1 MHFSKKNKDYIYSNL
16 SCNEN
21 VKGIVHICHGKG
33 EHIGR
38 YSWVINKLNLD
49 GYHVISMDH
58 RGHGKWIQN
67 NHVRGVFSENNG
79 WEVITEDLR
88 ELIVDTKNNYP
99 HLDQYLLAHSM
110 GSWVGLNLIMQDINI
125 KGLIISGSSKFPK
138 VLLLAQKFLIN
149 ISIVFNGKYSINSIL
164 NYLTDKTWN
173 KKFKP
178 NRTLFDWISSDPDNV
193 DDYVNDEL
201 CGFSVSNLMWQD
213 IANGCLKA
221 FDSNNYINSDK
232 NLPILLIAGTKD
244 PVSNFGKG
252 MDLLN
257 EMLSKIFM
265 NVSYIKVENDRHEV
279 FSGLNKEFAYN
290 KMKSFLDNF

>member
-21 VKGIVHICHGKG
+21 IKGIVHICHGKG

-88 ELIVDTKNNYP
+88 KLIVDTKNNYP

-110 GSWVGLNLIMQDINI
+110 GSWVGLNLIMQNLS
-125 KGLIISGSSKFPK
+125 LIHI
-138 VLLLAQKFLIN
+138 
-149 ISIVFNGKYSINSIL
+149 
-164 NYLTDKTWN
+164 
-173 KKFKP
+173 
-178 NRTLFDWISSDPDNV
+178 
-193 DDYVNDEL
+193 
-201 CGFSVSNLMWQD
+201 
-213 IANGCLKA
+213 
-221 FDSNNYINSDK
+221 
-232 NLPILLIAGTKD
+232 
-244 PVSNFGKG
+244 
-252 MDLLN
+252 
-257 EMLSKIFM
+257 
-265 NVSYIKVENDRHEV
+265 
-279 FSGLNKEFAYN
+279 
-290 KMKSFLDNF
+290 